1 LHKGE
6 KTGVGVYARLR
17 DFWRKWLS
25 VPLEL
30 DVIATI
36 FAFAA
41 TSFLFLKLTS
51 EMREGETRAIDE
63 AILTGLREPGDPSNP
78 IGPEWIELMFR
89 DLTSLGSPSVL
100 ALITVAS
107 IGYLWVDGKRAA
119 ALFVA
124 LAVPAGAALEGLLK
138 LGFARPRPDLVSH
151 LVEVNSYSFPS
162 GHATMATIVYLTLG
176 VLLARAQTRRR
187 MKLYVLLVVVALAVI
202 VGFSRVYLGVH
213 WPTDVLAGWCVGA
226 SWALACLLVVTW
238 LQRRGAIEQ
247 APDAQADK

>member
-1 LHKGE
+1 MRL
-6 KTGVGVYARLR
+6 YARLR
-17 DFWRKWLS
+17 DVWREWL
-25 VPLEL
+25 PPFEFH
-30 DVIATI
+30 VIATI
-36 FAFAA
+36 FALAVASFA
-41 TSFLFLKLTS
+41 FLKLVS
-51 EMREGETRAIDE
+51 EMREGETRAIDQ

-78 IGPEWIELMFR
+78 IGPEWVELMFR

-100 ALITVAS
+100 VLITVAS

-151 LVEVNSYSFPS
+151 LVDVNSYSFPS

-187 MKLYVLLVVVALAVI
+187 MKVYVMLVAVALAVI
-202 VGFSRVYLGVH
+202 VGISRVYLGVH

-226 SWALACLLVVTW
+226 SWALACLLVETW
-238 LQRRGAIEQ
+238 LQRRGTLERNSNAE
-247 APDAQADK
+247 AHE